1 MGKGR
6 DKKKKLQKKGN
17 AGVTKKAHNQN
28 KREELNEAKRERREE
43 RAAKGGEDDIQA
55 LLAQVALHDKKV
67 REVEVIENCAPPSPR
82 CNCTF
87 TSLGNHVMAGASG
100 QAGSRAKAAKNEVLL
115 YGGEYF
121 DGRKTYVYGDLYK
134 LDVKKN
140 SWSQIV
146 CKKPPKPRSG
156 HQSFAHKGYFYTF
169 GGEYTSPNQKNF
181 NHYRDLW
188 RLDLATWEWEK
199 LSMKGASPSAR
210 SGHRIAVY
218 KGKAVLFGGFYDTG
232 KELKYYNDLWVF
244 DIDSLKWST
253 HGQPGQHCPSP
264 RSGFQFFCDDSQG
277 AQGKIYVYGGYAKK
291 VDEEGEEHGI
301 THDDLWCLD
310 LSTMLWERIKRQGIC
325 PTKRSGCSVVAHK
338 NAAVAFGGVIDHESG
353 DDIYSEFFND
363 LHQYNME
370 RRRWYPMVVRPKGS
384 KGGQGTMGQTLV
396 VKRPGGGVSKEE
408 QAATKIQAH
417 FRGFSVRKAFKVY
430 KVGGKIS
437 ELLYSPAVIR
447 SDGKVIHPCPRN
459 KGSLVV
465 IQNVLYL
472 YGGTFEERDRE
483 VTLDDLWC
491 INLNKLD
498 GWTSLQKGI
507 FVLSQPQESSEDD
520 GSGSEM
526 EMDSDE
532 LEMMSDSSGSADD

>member
-1 MGKGR
+1 
-6 DKKKKLQKKGN
+6 
-17 AGVTKKAHNQN
+17 
-28 KREELNEAKRERREE
+28 
-43 RAAKGGEDDIQA
+43 
-55 LLAQVALHDKKV
+55 
-67 REVEVIENCAPPSPR
+67 
-82 CNCTF
+82 
-87 TSLGNHVMAGASG
+87 
-100 QAGSRAKAAKNEVLL
+100 
-115 YGGEYF
+115 
-121 DGRKTYVYGDLYK
+121 
-134 LDVKKN
+134 
-140 SWSQIV
+140 
-146 CKKPPKPRSG
+146 
-156 HQSFAHKGYFYTF
+156 
-169 GGEYTSPNQKNF
+169 
-181 NHYRDLW
+181 
-188 RLDLATWEWEK
+188 
-199 LSMKGASPSAR
+199 
-210 SGHRIAVY
+210 
-218 KGKAVLFGGFYDTG
+218 
-232 KELKYYNDLWVF
+232 
-244 DIDSLKWST
+244 
-253 HGQPGQHCPSP
+253 
-264 RSGFQFFCDDSQG
+264 
-277 AQGKIYVYGGYAKK
+277 
-291 VDEEGEEHGI
+291 
-301 THDDLWCLD
+301 
-310 LSTMLWERIKRQGIC
+310 
-325 PTKRSGCSVVAHK
+325 
-338 NAAVAFGGVIDHESG
+338 
-353 DDIYSEFFND
+353 
-363 LHQYNME
+363 
-370 RRRWYPMVVRPKGS
+370 MVVRPKGS

-498 GWTSLQKGI
+498 GWTSLQKGT